1 MASGSNEDRAL
12 FKKLKFNYAVFDE
25 GHMLKNMSSMRYQ
38 SLMKI
43 RVRNTII
50 MSYSQILSLD
60 KVLGKAIKLERDR
73 NDA

>member
-12 FKKLKFNYAVFDE
+12 FKKLKFNYAIFDE

-43 RVRNTII
+43 RVRGLI
-50 MSYSQILSLD
+50 S
-60 KVLGKAIKLERDR
+60 
-73 NDA
+73 